1 MKHVIVFCYIFTIL
15 IGVSALT
22 IQWLAGKGDK
32 GKEYSVMKPFI
43 LMLVIMNLYDFFIYY
58 SDKIINHSSGNMI
71 LSIGDCLIAVLVLF
85 WLRVETNICQAKT
98 VTGLSV

>member
-32 GKEYSVMKPFI
+32 GKEYVYFNARNHE
-43 LMLVIMNLYDFFIYY
+43 LV
-58 SDKIINHSSGNMI
+58 
-71 LSIGDCLIAVLVLF
+71 
-85 WLRVETNICQAKT
+85 
-98 VTGLSV
+98 